1 MFRVSCRACKTLHSM
16 AGTTGR
22 IPDFMTPQGTKD
34 LEKFGLNERYMDE
47 WLRLQAEKTEGSM
60 VRTRLAMTLSPSLYF
75 ASRRCTTSDVMSIVT
90 TSRAVSSR
98 KKSPLGGDKKA
109 SKR

>member
-1 MFRVSCRACKTLHSM
+1 MFRAEHAM

-75 ASRRCTTSDVMSIVT
+75 ASRRCTRHGR
-90 TSRAVSSR
+90 TSRCWSR
-98 KKSPLGGDKKA
+98 RRLEH
-109 SKR
+109 RHLRIT